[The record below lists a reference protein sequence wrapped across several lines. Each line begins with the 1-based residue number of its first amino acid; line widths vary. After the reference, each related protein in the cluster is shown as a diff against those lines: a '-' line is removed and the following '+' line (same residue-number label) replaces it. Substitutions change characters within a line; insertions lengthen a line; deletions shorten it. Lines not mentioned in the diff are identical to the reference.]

1 MINGSPIDIQV
12 RVIYARPKIMPI
24 EPIRALYI
32 VGGSMNSS
40 GRNVFPAEFMLVP
53 RLSTRRIA
61 VETAIENASGKFA
74 SIPFHTVES
83 NEAWSMR
90 SLRVCKIV
98 FFVTY
103 TCARIVG
110 NEGFPS
116 CNFVYLEIGST
127 DADPEIRVSSLT
139 LDN

>member
-74 SIPFHTVES
+74 GIPFHTVES
-83 NEAWSMR
+83 NEAWVYAQLA
-90 SLRVCKIV
+90 SL
-98 FFVTY
+98 
-103 TCARIVG
+103 
-110 NEGFPS
+110 
-116 CNFVYLEIGST
+116 
-127 DADPEIRVSSLT
+127 
-139 LDN
+139 